1 MQFSSHKSPV
11 FLLSL
16 IYSKTHLVSMT
27 LYSNFPPAV
36 SPVVNFL
43 INSYLEGWPFASYYI
58 FHAPMNN
65 KFIQCVL
72 TVGLYMH
79 LCWAFQEL
87 CLWRISPYPE
97 KKAHCSA
104 GLGKHFPFWYSMNYS
119 CSIIW
124 QNGKGYMQFIG
135 ISHYLHLKV
144 TKSLNHRTAVVGKDL
159 WRLSSPIKS
168 WQPAAIY
175 NQVNLIK
182 MS

>member
-1 MQFSSHKSPV
+1 MQFSSHKSPI

-43 INSYLEGWPFASYYI
+43 INSYLEGWPFASCYI

-65 KFIQCVL
+65 KVIQCVL

-79 LCWAFQEL
+79 LCWDFQEL

-97 KKAHCSA
+97 KKPTAQQ
-104 GLGKHFPFWYSMNYS
+104 GLGS
-119 CSIIW
+119 
-124 QNGKGYMQFIG
+124 
-135 ISHYLHLKV
+135 ISHSGTVWITLVALSGKMARD
-144 TKSLNHRTAVVGKDL
+144 TCSLLTSHITYTWRSQNHRITEL
-159 WRLSSPIKS
+159 L
-168 WQPAAIY
+168 
-175 NQVNLIK
+175 
-182 MS
+182 